1 MEKEESVQSPADMEV
16 DEIDQALD
24 SDQETRSAK
33 KRKRSDDDSN
43 KDGSDLISPGDDG
56 DATKRLKVC
65 VVHLPETFANGG
77 DAGEILSQ
85 VLAQDVL
92 SAEDTSIVRNI
103 LERRQSIDE
112 SSIRQGHAPTTDAPS
127 EIDAFHI
134 SADEITHISELSP
147 PNQTRSRSSS
157 LALVIIP
164 SRHSHV
170 GPNENQ
176 ENRVER
182 QDSSRSVLDCAVCHA
197 DVDFSE
203 PGSYCILPCRHAY
216 HQACIKPWFQT
227 QVNYHNDID
236 CPRCRRVIPYDRR
249 STLGIGEAGI
259 QRREE
264 GHDLP
269 QPLAQQPSEVVPT
282 AENAESNFLVDNDLL
297 PSPAPLRTERQI
309 IDDFFVRLQRRNWD
323 PTTKVIISTVL
334 LALNG
339 GLIVGGFGG
348 ALLGALIALLWRYN
362 LGHRVLSRLVGE
374 ILSTAFVI
382 GSDILPPT
390 HWAAR
395 TLRFLLI
402 SSVFL
407 GHLSVMHAISRAAG
421 SSDDVFTQTA
431 SYVNIIMVLIMF
443 TGRLHSKLARLL
455 ASAVLQFVL
464 AYVMIFSLRNLSIWE
479 DLFFGFAQHLVFVA
493 VRHP

>member
-1 MEKEESVQSPADMEV
+1 MKEEEESIRSPADMEV
-16 DEIDQALD
+16 DEIDQALALN
-24 SDQETRSAK
+24 QETRSAK
-33 KRKRSDDDSN
+33 KRKRSDDDPTT
-43 KDGSDLISPGDDG
+43 DESDFISPDDE
-56 DATKRLKVC
+56 DSTKRLKVC
-65 VVHLPETFANGG
+65 VVHLSETLANGG

-112 SSIRQGHAPTTDAPS
+112 SSIRQSHAPTDAPS
-127 EIDAFHI
+127 EIDTFHM
-134 SADEITHISELSP
+134 STDEIPHTSELSP
-147 PNQTRSRSSS
+147 PHQTRSRSSS

-164 SRHSHV
+164 SRHNHADS
-170 GPNENQ
+170 NDIQ
-176 ENRVER
+176 ENRIDR
-182 QDSSRSVLDCAVCHA
+182 QDSSRLVLDCAVCHA

-216 HQACIKPWFQT
+216 HQSCIKPWFQT
-227 QVNYHNDID
+227 QLNYHNDID
-236 CPRCRRVIPYDRR
+236 CPRCRRVIPYNRR
-249 STLGIGEAGI
+249 STLGIGGEGI
-259 QRREE
+259 QVREE

-269 QPLAQQPSEVVPT
+269 QAVAQPSSDATPN
-282 AENAESNFLVDNDLL
+282 AEANESNFLVDNDLL

-348 ALLGALIALLWRYN
+348 AMLGALIALLWRYN
-362 LGHRVLSRLVGE
+362 LGHRVLGRLAGE

-382 GSDILPPT
+382 GSDTLPPT
-390 HWAAR
+390 HWTAR
-395 TLRFLLI
+395 ALRFLLI

-421 SSDDVFTQTA
+421 SSDDVFTETA

-443 TGRLHSKLARLL
+443 SGRLQSKLARLL
-455 ASAVLQFVL
+455 ASALLQFVL
-464 AYVMIFSLRNLSIWE
+464 AYVMIFCLRNLSIWE